1 MGKEPKSRIHTCPQC
16 DYKAGNASHLRTH
29 VRTVH
34 EQRRDHVCRHCAAA
48 FGQANHLTR
57 HVRTVHEQRRDHAC
71 SQCDAAFGEAGS
83 LRKHVRTMHNAEAE
97 KKKKARAE
105 EKAKE
110 KARIAEEKAMA
121 DAEKRKNPQGR
132 REVNKV
138 LHKRARAEAESFE
151 RRMYENQEQMTEQ
164 ERAILA
170 IRPAFVASNRNNSSY
185 YAARSDVSMVKN
197 WVAAVPA
204 FIPFFG

>member
-1 MGKEPKSRIHTCPQC
+1 MKEIKPTK
-16 DYKAGNASHLRTH
+16 RT
-29 VRTVH
+29 
-34 EQRRDHVCRHCAAA
+34 QRP
-48 FGQANHLTR
+48 
-57 HVRTVHEQRRDHAC
+57 HAC
-71 SQCDAAFGEAGS
+71 SQCDAAFGQAGNLS
-83 LRKHVRTMHNAEAE
+83 RHVRSVHNAVAEE
-97 KKKKARAE
+97 KKKARDETKAKKEARAE
-105 EKAKE
+105 EKKAKAIAVRIAAE
-110 KARIAEEKAMA
+110 AKKKAHAEEKAMP

-151 RRMYENQEQMTEQ
+151 QRMYENQEQMTEQ

-170 IRPAFVASNRNNSSY
+170 IRPAFVAANRNNSSY

>member
-1 MGKEPKSRIHTCPQC
+1 
-16 DYKAGNASHLRTH
+16 
-29 VRTVH
+29 
-34 EQRRDHVCRHCAAA
+34 
-48 FGQANHLTR
+48 
-57 HVRTVHEQRRDHAC
+57 
-71 SQCDAAFGEAGS
+71 
-83 LRKHVRTMHNAEAE
+83 
-97 KKKKARAE
+97 
-105 EKAKE
+105 
-110 KARIAEEKAMA
+110 MA
-121 DAEKRKNPQGR
+121 DERSDAEKRKNPQGR

>member
-1 MGKEPKSRIHTCPQC
+1 MR
-16 DYKAGNASHLRTH
+16 A
-29 VRTVH
+29 
-34 EQRRDHVCRHCAAA
+34 
-48 FGQANHLTR
+48 
-57 HVRTVHEQRRDHAC
+57 VHEQRRDHAC
-71 SQCDAAFGEAGS
+71 PQCDAAFGQARD
-83 LRKHVRTMHNAEAE
+83 LRRHVSTAHDAIKNAEKE
-97 KKKKARAE
+97 EKKKARAE

-170 IRPAFVASNRNNSSY
+170 IRPAFVASKRNNSSY

>member
-1 MGKEPKSRIHTCPQC
+1 
-16 DYKAGNASHLRTH
+16 
-29 VRTVH
+29 
-34 EQRRDHVCRHCAAA
+34 
-48 FGQANHLTR
+48 
-57 HVRTVHEQRRDHAC
+57 
-71 SQCDAAFGEAGS
+71 
-83 LRKHVRTMHNAEAE
+83 
-97 KKKKARAE
+97 
-105 EKAKE
+105 
-110 KARIAEEKAMA
+110 
-121 DAEKRKNPQGR
+121 
-132 REVNKV
+132 V

>member
-1 MGKEPKSRIHTCPQC
+1 MKEIKI
-16 DYKAGNASHLRTH
+16 KRT
-29 VRTVH
+29 
-34 EQRRDHVCRHCAAA
+34 QRP
-48 FGQANHLTR
+48 
-57 HVRTVHEQRRDHAC
+57 HAC
-71 SQCDAAFGEAGS
+71 SQCDAAFGQAGN
-83 LRKHVRTMHNAEAE
+83 LKTHVRVVHEQRRDHACPHCDYKTGQAVHLRTHVRAVHEQRRDHACPQCDAAFGKASNLTRHLRTAHSAAAKA
-97 KKKKARAE
+97 KKKKA
-105 EKAKE
+105 
-110 KARIAEEKAMA
+110 MA
-121 DAEKRKNPQGR
+121 ISKNPQGR

-170 IRPAFVASNRNNSSY
+170 IRPAFVASKRNNSSY